1 MWLPCPERARQWP
14 TMAAMS
20 LIRVRPCVPLLL
32 LTACTVAQRPPR
44 SEPVWLRKEP
54 AMAKKTAKGKAPKA
68 AKRQSTPKAEPAALV
83 PGTVLRKLDRKGK
96 TRCECTVEAE
106 GYRYKGTVYGS
117 LSGAAA
123 AAAKDVGL
131 PRHELQRLGVLGSDP
146 ETSPHFAHRIPSTF
160 RKSA

>member
-1 MWLPCPERARQWP
+1 
-14 TMAAMS
+14 
-20 LIRVRPCVPLLL
+20 
-32 LTACTVAQRPPR
+32 
-44 SEPVWLRKEP
+44 
-54 AMAKKTAKGKAPKA
+54 MAKKTAKRKAPKA
-68 AKRQSTPKAEPAALV
+68 TKPQPTSKTEPPSLV

-131 PRHELQRLGVLGSDP
+131 SGTSFNGYVFWGLTKPGVKNTLERVEQLFRRYSEAALQLSRDP
-146 ETSPHFAHRIPSTF
+146 KQKTSCLERV
-160 RKSA
+160 RKHVEQLQAVAQ

>member
-1 MWLPCPERARQWP
+1 MPEK
-14 TMAAMS
+14 
-20 LIRVRPCVPLLL
+20 
-32 LTACTVAQRPPR
+32 
-44 SEPVWLRKEP
+44 EPV
-54 AMAKKTAKGKAPKA
+54 MAKKTAKRKAPKA
-68 AKRQSTPKAEPAALV
+68 TKPQPTSKTEPPALV

-131 PRHELQRLGVLGSDP
+131 LRHELQRLGVLGSDQARP
-146 ETSPHFAHRIPSTF
+146 RHGSG
-160 RKSA
+160 